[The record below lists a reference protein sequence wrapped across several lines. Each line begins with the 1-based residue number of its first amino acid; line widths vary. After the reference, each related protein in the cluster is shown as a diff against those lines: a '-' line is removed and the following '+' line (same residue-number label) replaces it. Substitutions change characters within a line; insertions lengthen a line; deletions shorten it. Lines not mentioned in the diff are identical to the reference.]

1 VAARVSRRRSQWGAV
16 LTGGVVIGAGFA
28 VGIVEMLKL
37 PKGSIWIVVATA
49 LVLVLLIRRLTR

>member
-1 VAARVSRRRSQWGAV
+1 MSRRRSQWGAV